1 MKSLKTI
8 LVVLDKPKH
17 PQSGLDK
24 ALQIA
29 AKTGAHLHLTSFCWH
44 AMCEHSEVFDVHQ
57 RRSMKKEILRAR
69 EEWLWQLIRD
79 RKLNAADITV
89 EVVWARDIADWVS
102 CEVVKRNHDLV
113 VKSVHRS
120 DQLLH
125 MPLDWQLL
133 RSVPVPV
140 LLAGVTS
147 SGRRPALGKDVLATV
162 DLRHND
168 RKHRTL
174 NLRVLDAAARFA
186 EISDGKMHCVAVVEY
201 SKVLSELDMIG
212 ARRIRKD
219 VIEKTQDLLSAMLEP
234 YGVAKS
240 RIHRPAGKVGQMVAE
255 TARKTKAGLVVVGS
269 SAKGKGL
276 LGGSAEKILERV
288 PGDLLVVHP

>member
-17 PQSGLDK
+17 PQSALDE

-29 AKTGAHLHLTSFCWH
+29 GKTGAHLHLTSFCWH
-44 AMCEHSEVFDVHQ
+44 AMCEQNDVFDVHQ

-89 EVVWARDIADWVS
+89 EVVWARDIADWVAS
-102 CEVVKRNHDLV
+102 EALRRQHSLV
-113 VKSVHRS
+113 IKSVHRS
-120 DQLLH
+120 NRLLH
-125 MPLDWQLL
+125 TPLDWQLL
-133 RSVPVPV
+133 RSVPIPV

-147 SGRRPALGKDVLATV
+147 SGKRPALGKDVLATV

-186 EISDGKMHCVAVVEY
+186 EINDGRMHCVAVVEY
-201 SKVLSELDMIG
+201 SKVLNELDLIT
-212 ARRIRKD
+212 ARRVRKD
-219 VIEKTQDLLSAMLEP
+219 VIGKTQDLLAAMLEP
-234 YGVAKS
+234 YDVAKT
-240 RIHRPAGKVGQMVAE
+240 RIHRPAGKVGHMVAE

-269 SAKGKGL
+269 SASGNRL
-276 LGGSAEKILERV
+276 LGGAAEKILERV

>member
-1 MKSLKTI
+1 MKSLKTVM
-8 LVVLDKPKH
+8 VVLDKPKH
-17 PQSGLDK
+17 PQTGLEK

-29 AKTGAHLHLTSFCWH
+29 EKTGAHLHLISFCWH
-44 AMCEHSEVFDVHQ
+44 AMCEQNDVFDVHQ

-89 EVVWARDIADWVS
+89 EVVWARDIAGWVAS
-102 CEVVKRNHDLV
+102 EAVNRKYSMV

-120 DQLLH
+120 AQLLH
-125 MPLDWQLL
+125 TPLDWQLL

-140 LLAGVTS
+140 LLVGVTG
-147 SGRRPALGKDVLATV
+147 SGKRPAVGSNVLATL

-186 EISDGKMHCVAVVEY
+186 EISGGKMHCVAVVEY
-201 SKVLSELDMIG
+201 SKVLSELDVLS
-212 ARRIRKD
+212 AQRVRRD
-219 VIEKTQDLLSAMLEP
+219 VIAKTQDLLSAMLEP
-234 YGVAKS
+234 YAVAKS

-255 TARKTKAGLVVVGS
+255 TARKAKAGLVVVGS
-269 SAKGKGL
+269 SASGRGI

>member
-1 MKSLKTI
+1 MQSLKTI

-17 PQSGLDK
+17 PQSALDK

-29 AKTGAHLHLTSFCWH
+29 SETGAHVHLTSFCWH
-44 AMCEHSEVFDVHQ
+44 AMCEQSDVFSVHQ
-57 RRSMKKEILRAR
+57 RRAMKKEILRAR
-69 EEWLWQLIRD
+69 EEWLWQLVRD
-79 RKLNAADITV
+79 RKLNAADITL
-89 EVVWARDIADWVS
+89 EVVWARDIADWVARES
-102 CEVVKRNHDLV
+102 VSRKISLV
-113 VKSVHRS
+113 VKSVHRR
-120 DQLLH
+120 DHLLH
-125 MPLDWQLL
+125 TPLDWQLL
-133 RSVPVPV
+133 HRVAVPV
-140 LLAGVTS
+140 LLAGVTN
-147 SGRRPALGKDVLATV
+147 SGRRPSLGKDVLATV

-186 EISDGKMHCVAVVEY
+186 EINGGRMHCVAVIEY
-201 SKVLSELDMIG
+201 SKVLSELDLMS

-219 VIEKTQDLLSAMLEP
+219 VIDKTQDLLQAMLEP

-240 RIHRPAGKVGQMVAE
+240 RIHRPAGKVGQMVAD
-255 TARKTKAGLVVVGS
+255 TARKTKSGLVVVGS
-269 SAKGKGL
+269 SASGAGL